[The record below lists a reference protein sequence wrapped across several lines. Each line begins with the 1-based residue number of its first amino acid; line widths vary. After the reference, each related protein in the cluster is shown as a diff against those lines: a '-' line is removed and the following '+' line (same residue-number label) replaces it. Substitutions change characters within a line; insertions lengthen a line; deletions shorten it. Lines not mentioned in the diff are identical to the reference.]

1 VHQAL
6 IDLIEQE
13 KPYALEFEIL
23 PKNGQPA
30 KIIHS
35 IAELKKDEKGNPVAI
50 EGVIQDIT
58 EQKKLQE
65 KTNLLASIVASSDEA
80 IIGKT
85 LEGVVTSW
93 NKGAELI
100 YGYSSEEIIGKS
112 ITVVVPEEDRESVLQ
127 ILSGIRAGKSIH
139 HYEAKRCRKDGRIID
154 VSLAVSPILDAT
166 GKITGISTIA
176 HDITRQKTSAAINA
190 SRLHLIEYSLAHSLS
205 ELLEETINEIEK
217 LTKSQLGFFHFIE
230 EDQGKVA
237 LENWSTNTQTQCGAK
252 GIGMHYPIER
262 AGVWANCF
270 FSRQAEIHNDFKSL
284 PDRKGFPEY
293 HADVIREVV
302 VPVIRGE
309 KVIAILG
316 VGNKLSD
323 YDQEDVA
330 TITRIADLAWDIA
343 ERKRAEE
350 QLHRLNQELE
360 ARVYARTKELEN
372 ANSELESFAYS
383 VSHDLRAPLRHI
395 NGYIQLL
402 REHTSQK
409 MDADSLHYM
418 DIITQSANLMD
429 DLIDGILSF
438 SRMGRIEMN
447 FQEVNMRDLVEAV
460 ITEFQPDI
468 QTRQVEWIVQKLPN
482 VIGDPALLRIVITNL
497 VSNAL
502 KFSQKR
508 EVTRIEIGAEPA
520 QEGQVVFWVRD
531 NGVGFDMKFVDR
543 LFKVFQRLHRAD
555 EFEGTGI
562 GLANVNRVITRHGGK
577 TWAVGK
583 VGEGATFYFS
593 LLVRKTEG

>member
-1 VHQAL
+1 
-6 IDLIEQE
+6 
-13 KPYALEFEIL
+13 
-23 PKNGQPA
+23 
-30 KIIHS
+30 
-35 IAELKKDEKGNPVAI
+35 
-50 EGVIQDIT
+50 
-58 EQKKLQE
+58 
-65 KTNLLASIVASSDEA
+65 
-80 IIGKT
+80 
-85 LEGVVTSW
+85 
-93 NKGAELI
+93 
-100 YGYSSEEIIGKS
+100 
-112 ITVVVPEEDRESVLQ
+112 
-127 ILSGIRAGKSIH
+127 
-139 HYEAKRCRKDGRIID
+139 
-154 VSLAVSPILDAT
+154 
-166 GKITGISTIA
+166 
-176 HDITRQKTSAAINA
+176 
-190 SRLHLIEYSLAHSLS
+190 
-205 ELLEETINEIEK
+205 
-217 LTKSQLGFFHFIE
+217 
-230 EDQGKVA
+230 
-237 LENWSTNTQTQCGAK
+237 
-252 GIGMHYPIER
+252 MHYPVEQ

-284 PDRKGFPEY
+284 SERKGFPEY

-309 KVIAILG
+309 KVVAVLG

-447 FQEVNMRDLVEAV
+447 FQEVNMHDLVEAV

-468 QTRQVEWIVQKLPN
+468 QTRQVKWIVQELPN
-482 VIGDPALLRIVITNL
+482 VIGDPALLRIVNTNL

-508 EVTRIEIGAEPA
+508 EVTRIEIGSEPA
-520 QEGQVVFWVRD
+520 QEGQFVFWIRD

-593 LLVRKTEG
+593 LPARKMEE